1 MSFILYERYLAMLRL
16 KFPLSLR
23 PCILLEI
30 GRLVNA
36 ESLDIIGYFTLFENQ
51 ILLSPRLNDI

>member
-1 MSFILYERYLAMLRL
+1 MSFILYERYLAMLRF
-16 KFPLSLR
+16 FPLSLR